1 MIPLRRYKNVVV
13 VLLNLILSV
22 PHPFP
27 FSPPTPTLSL
37 ASFIFVLFFVF
48 LSRLQESWLVLLLEQ
63 QHGQLI
69 NVGNEF
75 GQVLISV
82 LTVSEG
88 SGLRNMASGIIRRY
102 KLAGVPPPVLMYT
115 DRDCCGERNV
125 KSLFTAWDEVT
136 VRLDAWHFMRRF
148 AAGCTTESHPL
159 YPKFMARL
167 SQCIFEWSREDLN
180 LLKQAKAGEL
190 VKSNVLNPSDEDF
203 MKEITKP
210 ELALH
215 VRRKTRGIQITT
227 MLVANLLEAF
237 SGPQGND
244 SLGVPLLDSDRIWSI
259 WESQQKHISCIQDPD
274 DVQLYNKTGT
284 LIKGGV
290 ELPVYR

>member
-1 MIPLRRYKNVVV
+1 
-13 VLLNLILSV
+13 
-22 PHPFP
+22 
-27 FSPPTPTLSL
+27 
-37 ASFIFVLFFVF
+37 
-48 LSRLQESWLVLLLEQ
+48 
-63 QHGQLI
+63 
-69 NVGNEF
+69 
-75 GQVLISV
+75 
-82 LTVSEG
+82 
-88 SGLRNMASGIIRRY
+88 MASGIIRRY
-102 KLAGVPPPVLMYT
+102 KLAGVPPPILMYT

-125 KSLFTAWDEVT
+125 KSLFAAWNEVT
-136 VRLDAWHFMRRF
+136 IRLDAWHFMRRF

-159 YPKFMARL
+159 YPTFMVRL

-190 VKSNVLNPSDEDF
+190 VLNPSDEDI
-203 MKEITKP
+203 MKAIKKQ

-227 MLVANLLEAF
+227 MLIANLLEAF

-244 SLGVPLLDSDRIWSI
+244 TLGVPLLDSDRIWSI

-284 LIKGGV
+284 LVKGGV
-290 ELPVYR
+290 ELPVYRCARGSTSLESFHKHLNVFIPGKLFLFKTNQKILVQIINNFS